1 MLVKRYWIYVP
12 AALFLMLLLSGCS
25 FISDPVLMMK
35 TPQLSAEKES
45 LRSIV
50 MSQMPE
56 DASLIRSNEED
67 DTNVIHFVDLDN
79 DGVNEAIVFYE
90 TPDQTIGI
98 HGMIFK
104 KINENWV
111 KQVTFDGVGK
121 VLESL
126 YFKDMTNDG
135 RVDIVAGFSMGNEGT
150 QNRIFIYSYNGKSV
164 ERVLEHPYT
173 NFVISDMNK
182 DHINDLTIVELKH
195 GESNFITTFQYDDG
209 SFLELDRLEMKPYIY
224 DYYNIVAG
232 KVFVDQEGNS
242 IDGIVL
248 DATLSSVGDA
258 SFTSVIIMQDGKLK
272 SVIPEQTQTYR
283 NYRVYSE
290 DINNDGIIEIPLL
303 NPPIGWSFFKNQ
315 DDIPYFC
322 SYYQWDG
329 KNGLKFVKEKYHDFK
344 YDFDFGFFPP
354 QWHNKITVDTK
365 SQMNKYLRFVM
376 IDSGKTVAEIKFFSS
391 YEWEKQHD
399 DWKYLLR
406 TSEKVIAY
414 KKSADFDLNNNNKNK
429 TNKDVAPI
437 ERKDKQSE

>member
-1 MLVKRYWIYVP
+1 MVKRYWIYIP
-12 AALFLMLLLSGCS
+12 AAFFLLLLLSGCS

-35 TPQLSAEKES
+35 TPELPAEKES

-50 MSQMPE
+50 MANLPE
-56 DASLIRSNEED
+56 DASLIRSNEEN

-79 DGVNEAIVFYE
+79 DGVNEAVVFYE

-98 HGMIFK
+98 HGMIFRK
-104 KINENWV
+104 TTGTWV
-111 KQVTFDGVGK
+111 KQITFDGAGK

-135 RVDIVAGFSMGNEGT
+135 RVDIVAGYSIGNEET
-150 QNRIFIYSYNGKSV
+150 QNYVFIYSYTGKTV

-182 DHINDLTIVELKH
+182 DHVNDLTIVELKH
-195 GESNFITTFQYDDG
+195 GESNFITTFQYEDG
-209 SFLELDRLEMKPYIY
+209 SFLELDKLEMKPYIY
-224 DYYNIVAG
+224 DYYNVVAG
-232 KVFVDQEGNS
+232 KVYVDPEGNS
-242 IDGIVL
+242 VEGIVL
-248 DATLSSVGDA
+248 DATLSNVGEA
-258 SFTSVIIMQDGKLK
+258 SFTTVIVMEDGKLK
-272 SVIPEQTQTYR
+272 SVLPNQDQTYR

-303 NPPIGWSFFKNQ
+303 NPPIGWSYFKNQ
-315 DDIPYFC
+315 DEIPYFC

-329 KNGLKFVKEKYHDFK
+329 KSGLKFVAEKYHDFK

-354 QWHNKITVDTK
+354 EWHNKITVDTK
-365 SQMNKYLRFVM
+365 SEMNKYLRFVM
-376 IDSGKTVAEIKFFSS
+376 IDSGKTVAEIKFFSL
-391 YEWEKQHD
+391 YEWDKQHD
-399 DWKYLLR
+399 DWKYLKR

-414 KKSADFDLNNNNKNK
+414 KKSVDFDLSNNPNKNK
-429 TNKDVAPI
+429 PKNEVPPI